1 MILERAT
8 ALLLVAGHECDR
20 GNVGGYR
27 LYWLSMLLTAANG
40 AIIAGVLYKV
50 GRAGHWVI

>member
-1 MILERAT
+1 MILERTT